1 LFQHTVDCWTGLGWA
16 RVQRRENVCP
26 SFFLPKR
33 LRGTFKVIQHLKDE
47 LFLASLLIVQ
57 HIDIMSG
64 QELYYKIK
72 IKDGN

>member
-1 LFQHTVDCWTGLGWA
+1 
-16 RVQRRENVCP
+16 VCP
-26 SFFLPKR
+26 SFFQPKR
-33 LRGTFKVIQHLKDE
+33 LRGTFKVTQHLKDE